1 MLNKPKPKKLS
12 YYQNKADKLLQELG
26 RKTQQYCEVC
36 GKPMSCLH
44 HYFPKSMAG
53 VLRYNLKNCIAL
65 CAGCHLRHHSGDP
78 RIHSVIKSNRGE
90 DWEQELLLEKR
101 AYFKPSIGYY
111 KDIIEK
117 FNLILK

>member
-1 MLNKPKPKKLS
+1 MLKKPKPKKLS

-44 HYFPKSMAG
+44 HFFPKSMAS
-53 VLRYNLKNCIAL
+53 VLRYNLKNCVAL

-78 RIHSVIKSNRGE
+78 NIHAKIIRLRGD
-90 DWEQELLLEKR
+90 DWLDELILEKR
-101 AYFKPSIGYY
+101 VYFKPSIGYY

-117 FNLILK
+117 LKLMLS